1 MAPKSELVGAIR
13 LRFSVSAARRRPW
26 RSALGATV
34 AAHVARRGDEAADAD
49 RLLGRAG
56 AGRGAALGARGL
68 GTAAVAAALLR
79 RLRLGLCGATGA
91 VAAGS
96 RRADIRRP
104 ATLAARGALALRVGA
119 LRLALSPSNGS
130 TAAALLLLL
139 HGSPGLR
146 LHVRGDVADER
157 RDGARRRGHALR
169 RHRDRRLAEEGLQ
182 VLLLCGERDRHDVA
196 LAAGTGGTARAV
208 QVRL

>member
-1 MAPKSELVGAIR
+1 MAPTSELVGAIR

-34 AAHVARRGDEAADAD
+34 AAHIARRGDEAADPD

-56 AGRGAALGARGL
+56 AGRGAALGARRL

-130 TAAALLLLL
+130 TAAALLLL